1 MSAPLL
7 SAAALLRAAQR
18 LLAEAEADGL
28 PPVCLAVCNPD
39 GQLTLF
45 LRMDGAPVRLIAIA
59 QGKAYTAARLG
70 LSTADFSR
78 RLEREGLTT
87 GDFCDNGL
95 TAMRG
100 GIPLSRDGRI
110 LLGLGI
116 SGRSTEADEALALR
130 LRDLLEA
137 ECA

>member
-1 MSAPLL
+1 MSAPLI

-39 GQLTLF
+39 GQLNLF

-78 RLEREGLTT
+78 RLEREGLTA
-87 GDFCDNGL
+87 GDFCDSGL

-100 GIPLSRDGRI
+100 GVPLLREGRTQ
-110 LLGLGI
+110 LGLGV